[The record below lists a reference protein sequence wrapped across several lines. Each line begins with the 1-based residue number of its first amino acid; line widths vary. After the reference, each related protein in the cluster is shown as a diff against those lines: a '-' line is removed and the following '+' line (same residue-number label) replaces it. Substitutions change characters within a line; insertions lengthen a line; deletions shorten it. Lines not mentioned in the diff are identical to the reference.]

1 MQNRAIHRRLVL
13 TTLAGTIAAPAF
25 RVAAQPAGVSQ
36 RPTDA
41 RLVAAGK
48 ADGSLAV
55 YTGSSAAA
63 LKADAQAFEKV
74 YGIKVTFTQ
83 MTSGPLA
90 ARVDQEL
97 RAGRMMP
104 DVVISADPGS
114 LQRWVAGGHL
124 GKLPDMPFPP
134 RTDHLA
140 PIQTIYQSLFHNTAA
155 LPREQVPQ
163 KWEDLLQPRFSGR
176 IILGTPRIGP
186 AYATQYFAL
195 WKSSQHGE
203 RFFEKLAAQKPRL
216 VTTPALV
223 AQLVTAGEGLVGFTG
238 IPYDAQNIINSNPGA
253 PIAYS
258 YLDPITS
265 ARTFAGINAKAAKPA
280 AAALFVAWLMSVEGQ
295 TVHNGEGRASSLLG
309 NLPGTLDAPDLKRV
323 RTDLTT
329 ESVIPEYKDL
339 INTFDRIFR

>member
-1 MQNRAIHRRLVL
+1 MNSRDLRRRLVIGG
-13 TTLAGTIAAPAF
+13 AACIAAGPAV
-25 RVAAQPAGVSQ
+25 RGSAQPAGFAQ

-48 ADGSLAV
+48 ADGSLSV
-55 YTGSSAAA
+55 YTGSSAAS
-63 LKADAQAFEKV
+63 LKADAEAFEKV

-124 GKLPDMPFPP
+124 GKLPDVPFPQ
-134 RTDHLA
+134 RTEHLA
-140 PIQTIYQSLFHNTAA
+140 PIQTIYQSLFHNTSG
-155 LPREQVPQ
+155 LSREQVPRQ
-163 KWEDLLQPRFSGR
+163 WGDLLAPRFSGR

-195 WKSSQHGE
+195 WKSAQHGE
-203 RFFEKLAAQKPRL
+203 AFFEKLAAQKPRL

-223 AQLVTAGEGLVGFTG
+223 AQLVASGEGLVGFTG
-238 IPYDAQNIINSNPGA
+238 IPYDAQNIVNANPGA

-339 INTFDRIFR
+339 VNTFDRIFR